1 MLARRPIFENPLFSV
16 PAIALGLC
24 LAIALLSA
32 LLGLGKPKVAVAI
45 VLDLSSSTG
54 NLMTYAEPGTLM
66 SQELEAVRGYL
77 NQSSSTLK
85 QPNEVKVFGF
95 GGQTVPLT
103 SGFLTDPKV
112 AEAELIAK
120 LDDPNLASVLQ
131 PDSTNLNLA
140 IAEASN
146 ALLQV
151 QDRCRELLVVT
162 DGNPTNPLE
171 PQTLAQVVAQGIK
184 INSIFV
190 GVPDA
195 DLLKLGQMSTST
207 GGLLLASEA
216 SQLASSMKEKLFGNI
231 NSNIKWIIFWLGMA
245 WISLMW
251 MLTLP
256 IDRWMLQGMF
266 GLKIDLAGSIALSHA
281 LFWTAATLSIVW
293 KVAGIPLINAC

>member
-32 LLGLGKPKVAVAI
+32 LLGLGRPKVAVAI
-45 VLDLSSSTG
+45 AIDLSSSTG
-54 NLMTYAEPGTLM
+54 NLAAYAEPGTLM
-66 SQELEAVRGYL
+66 NQEIEAVQGYL
-77 NQSSSTLK
+77 QQSSSTLK
-85 QPNEVKVFGF
+85 QPNEVKIFGF

-103 SGFLTDPKV
+103 SGFLTDPKA

-120 LDDPNLASVLQ
+120 LDDPTLGSVLQ
-131 PDSTNLNLA
+131 PDSTNMNLA

-162 DGNPTNPLE
+162 DGNPTKPLE
-171 PQTLAQVVAQGIK
+171 PQTLTQVIAQGIK

-195 DLLKLGQMSTST
+195 DLAKLGQMSTST

-216 SQLASSMKEKLFGNI
+216 SQLASSFKEKLFGNI

-251 MLTLP
+251 MLILP
-256 IDRWMLQGMF
+256 LDRWVFQGMF
-266 GLKIDLAGSIALSHA
+266 GLKIDLAGRAALANA
-281 LFWTAATLSIVW
+281 LFWTTATLSVLW
-293 KVAGIPLINAC
+293 KVSGIPFINAC